1 MVPVPRE
8 KVRETVSADV
18 LREKARETVSA
29 DVLREKARET
39 VSADVPREAARETAS
54 ADVLRE
60 AARETVSRAETV
72 TETAAVSPSAAD
84 SARRE
89 GPEHAGMTGMGF
101 LHLW

>member
-1 MVPVPRE
+1 MTARGHVREDGMVPAP
-8 KVRETVSADV
+8 
-18 LREKARETVSA
+18 REKARETVL
-29 DVLREKARET
+29 VPVPREKARET

-72 TETAAVSPSAAD
+72 TETAAASLSAAD

-89 GPEHAGMTGMGF
+89 GREHAGMTGMGF
-101 LHLW
+101 PHLW